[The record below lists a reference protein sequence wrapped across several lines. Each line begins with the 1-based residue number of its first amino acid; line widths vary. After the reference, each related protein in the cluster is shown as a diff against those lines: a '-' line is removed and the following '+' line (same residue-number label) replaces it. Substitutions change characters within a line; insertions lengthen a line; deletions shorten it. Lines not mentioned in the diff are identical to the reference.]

1 MEDAKRR
8 AAIRL
13 QAAKKKETDKG
24 AIGTGSSK
32 PSAKKR
38 PLPKRDRA
46 PKKQKVSSEP
56 VLGLMAEGTKTVTP
70 AKHGGGK
77 GFMIP
82 PLGSQKKPP
91 VLEAEGFL
99 GARPWFNG

>member
-13 QAAKKKETDKG
+13 QAAKNKEIDEG
-24 AIGTGSSK
+24 AMGTSSSK

-38 PLPKRDRA
+38 PLPKEDRA
-46 PKKQKVSSEP
+46 PKQQKVSSKP
-56 VLGLMAEGTKTVTP
+56 VLGLMAEGTKTMTP
-70 AKHGGGK
+70 AKHGGDK

-82 PLGSQKKPP
+82 PPDS
-91 VLEAEGFL
+91 
-99 GARPWFNG
+99 